1 MVLQEKTKEHNPHQ
15 LHRLDHAYSVSVIG
29 GSGSEKAN
37 ALLNLISHQIYSDKF
52 YLYAKYPFELKYQVL
67 INKLENA
74 DLKHCDSFKVFVNYS
89 KDMDNIYENFDEYN
103 ANKKCE
109 ILIVLDDMILDIL
122 NNKTLKSIV
131 TEFSFQGEN

>member
-1 MVLQEKTKEHNPHQ
+1 M
-15 LHRLDHAYSVSVIG
+15 
-29 GSGSEKAN
+29 
-37 ALLNLISHQIYSDKF
+37 
-52 YLYAKYPFELKYQVL
+52 L

-131 TEFSFQGEN
+131 TEFSF